1 MKIFNL
7 NIKESIFASIAIGM
21 IAIGCEKKLDV
32 QPYQSMP
39 VERALVTEG
48 DVSGTLVGAY
58 DAASSAAAYG
68 GDMMVLND
76 LIGNRTNINFR
87 GTFAGLVEA
96 WNASMTTNNSFAA
109 STWSAAYNTINVSNN
124 VLENLDKIVSSTT
137 KKQSAEGQA
146 LFLRASMYFELL
158 KLYSRPYND
167 GNPAV
172 NLGVPIVL
180 TATKAPITG
189 SDSKPRATV
198 QAVYERII
206 ADLIKAESL
215 LPSTNTK
222 FATKWAAAAQLS
234 RVYLAMENYKDAADA
249 ANRVIAGS
257 GKTLTLQFKDNWF
270 TYVNFNGVTP
280 NEYVFYIKV
289 SNQDGTNS
297 LNTYY
302 GRSIA
307 AFPGSAGRSDM
318 RIFTAHLNIYES
330 ADVRRAFFVIDGS
343 RYTQKHLDRF
353 GDVPVIRLAEMYLTR
368 AEANFRRNTAVGATP
383 LSDVNMI
390 RKRAGLADLT
400 SVTLDLDAIL
410 NERAAE
416 LALEGNNLFE
426 SQRLK
431 KSLGTSTSPIAW
443 NSSKLILPIPQREM
457 DVNKELIQNEAYII
471 K

>member
-7 NIKESIFASIAIGM
+7 NIKNSIFTCIAVGM

-32 QPYQSMP
+32 QPYQSLT
-39 VERALVTEG
+39 EDKALLTES

-68 GDMMVLND
+68 GDMLVLND
-76 LIGNRTNINFR
+76 LIGNRTNITFR

-96 WNASMTTNNSFAA
+96 WNASMIPNNSFAA

-124 VLENLDKIVSSTT
+124 VLENLDKIISSTT

-167 GNPAV
+167 GNPAI

-180 TATKAPITG
+180 TSTKAPIKG

-198 QAVYERII
+198 QAVYKQIVD
-206 ADLIKAESL
+206 DLLKAESL

-234 RVYLAMENYKDAADA
+234 RVYLAMENYTAAADA

-280 NEYVFYIKV
+280 NEYIFYIKV
-289 SNQDGTNS
+289 NNQDGTNS

-318 RIFTAHLNIYES
+318 RIQTVHLSNYES
-330 ADVRRAFFVIDGS
+330 SDVRRAFFTISGGW

-390 RKRAGLADLT
+390 RRRAGLADLT
-400 SVTLDLDAIL
+400 AVDLDAIL
-410 NERAAE
+410 KERFVE

-431 KSLGTSTSPIAW
+431 KSLGTSAAPIVW